1 MAVWKV
7 MGSEKMKIEKKSV
20 SGNTR
25 SVYVK
30 QKKSC
35 IAAGLSGNSHFLTL
49 SNTHRERVTVDG
61 NRYLAIAHIF
71 GNVAND
77 DALVIGNKL
86 FRSLYSNR

>member
-7 MGSEKMKIEKKSV
+7 MGSDELKIEKKSV

-35 IAAGLSGNSHFLTL
+35 FAAGLSGNSHFLTL
-49 SNTHRERVTVDG
+49 SNTHRARVTVDG
-61 NRYLAIAHIF
+61 DGYLAIAYIF
-71 GNVAND
+71 GTVVDD
-77 DALVIGNKL
+77 DALIVGNKL
-86 FRSLYSNR
+86 FRSFYSNR